1 MSTNGQTV
9 NTALPVYTKK
19 DFESGVDPRWCPG
32 CGDFSIINQVQKL
45 MPSVGIARENIVFI
59 SGIGCSSRF
68 PYYMNNYGMHTLHGR
83 APTFASGLK
92 LSRPELQ
99 VWVVTGDGDALA
111 IGGNHFIHAMRRN
124 MDIKML
130 MFNNRIYGLTKGQV
144 SPTSELSKKTKT
156 TPYGSADYP
165 FNPPALALG
174 EAGRSRGT
182 GFSFSLTTN
191 ATLLTRSVAE
201 TLLPLGLVRANLTVD
216 GPLEVHDR
224 QRPFVSGKGSFDRI
238 VANLK
243 NVAGLI
249 DIHLNGNYTEE
260 NYREFPRLLDLHL
273 SEGITPDRLK
283 KVQFSPVTHKSSPTA
298 FIDGQ
303 SGCAPADNACIK
315 VAAPFLREEIL
326 KRGYHIP
333 KPVMAACAVESDG
346 YLVVNHD
353 GTLYKCPAFMGW
365 PELAVGTLADGIRDY
380 AASHNLNVW
389 KNDAC
394 LDCAYLPICF
404 GGCRLNPLLEH
415 GAIDRVDC
423 RKPYYDANL
432 ETMVLLDRK
441 YRPHAA

>member
-1 MSTNGQTV
+1 MPLSRYLKIWPSRDREGHFLLYSTKKSSAVRVSPALLAAARNDTLTDSERSTLSRLEIWTGDPDGEREAMRTALVRSNGLARQFAATVVLNLDCNLACPYCYEAPFRGKEYMSSETARQFVQFVTRDQIGRGRDVEINFYGGEPLLSVPLIREIATPLQRAARERGTTFSFFLFTNGV
-9 NTALPVYTKK
+9 LLDRSLV
-19 DFESGVDPRWCPG
+19 E
-32 CGDFSIINQVQKL
+32 
-45 MPSVGIARENIVFI
+45 
-59 SGIGCSSRF
+59 
-68 PYYMNNYGMHTLHGR
+68 
-83 APTFASGLK
+83 
-92 LSRPELQ
+92 EL
-99 VWVVTGDGDALA
+99 
-111 IGGNHFIHAMRRN
+111 I
-124 MDIKML
+124 
-130 MFNNRIYGLTKGQV
+130 
-144 SPTSELSKKTKT
+144 
-156 TPYGSADYP
+156 
-165 FNPPALALG
+165 
-174 EAGRSRGT
+174 
-182 GFSFSLTTN
+182 
-191 ATLLTRSVAE
+191 
-201 TLLPLGLVRANLTVD
+201 PLGLTGALVTLD
-216 GPLEVHDR
+216 GPQDIHNR

-260 NYREFPRLLDLHL
+260 NYREFPRLLDLLL